1 MEIIKIWQ
9 LLFDILTIIVIGLAT
24 ADGYVAMTQART
36 QRRFVKY
43 AIFTVFLVSLF
54 IYTVGR
60 VLVQWL
66 F

>member
-9 LLFDILTIIVIGLAT
+9 LLFDVLTIIVIGLAT
-24 ADGYVAMTQART
+24 IDCYITMTEVRSP
-36 QRRFVKY
+36 RRFAKY
-43 AIFTVFLVSLF
+43 VTVTVFLVSLLF
-54 IYTVGR
+54 YTVGR